1 MKALWEKLSIGRAGC
16 GDGAQMGM
24 LPGAKKPSF
33 VLPFGGGEIWFEHLD
48 NMGPHTELVLDK
60 LRCDSRSFLLPS
72 RPAQIG
78 FVLSQT
84 RVTKAL
90 TDEIAALLC
99 GGQKAFRRVCFIG
112 TDRKTRRMLQ
122 DALQSKSRFVFAFI
136 DDFEQAK
143 AWLVSEAVL

>member
-16 GDGAQMGM
+16 GDGAQPDL
-24 LPGAKKPSF
+24 LPGVRKPSF
-33 VLPFGGGEIWFEHLD
+33 VLPYGGGEIWFEHLD
-48 NMGPHTELVLDK
+48 SMGPRTELVLDK
-60 LRCDSRSFLLPS
+60 LRRDSRSFLLLS

-78 FVLSQT
+78 FVLSET
-84 RVTKAL
+84 RVTKAMI
-90 TDEIAALLC
+90 DEIAALLC

-122 DALQSKSRFVFAFI
+122 DALRNKSQFALSFI

>member
-1 MKALWEKLSIGRAGC
+1 MKAYRKRLDTGMEDC
-16 GDGAQMGM
+16 GDCAQPDM
-24 LPGAKKPSF
+24 LPGVRKPSF
-33 VLPFGGGEIWFEHLD
+33 VLPYGGGEICFEHLD
-48 NMGPHTELVLDK
+48 NMGPYTGLVLDK
-60 LRCDSRSFLLPS
+60 LRRDSRSFLLPS

-78 FVLSQT
+78 FVLSET
-84 RVTKAL
+84 RVTKAMI
-90 TDEIAALLC
+90 DEIAALLC

-122 DALQSKSRFVFAFI
+122 DALRNKSRFALSFI

>member
-1 MKALWEKLSIGRAGC
+1 MKKYQSAS
-16 GDGAQMGM
+16 GDSAQPDT

-33 VLPFGGGEIWFEHLD
+33 VLPYGGGEIWFEHLD

-60 LRCDSRSFLLPS
+60 LRHDSRSFLLPS

-78 FVLSQT
+78 FVLSET
-84 RVTKAL
+84 RVTQAL
-90 TDEIAALLC
+90 VDEIAALLC
-99 GGQKAFRRVCFIG
+99 SGQKPFRRVCFIG
-112 TDRKTRRMLQ
+112 TDRKTRKMLQ
-122 DALQSKSRFVFAFI
+122 DTLRNRSRFAFSFT